1 MRLTQPMF
9 LSFLSFKNQKPDLS
23 KLGSETYTRKM
34 NAPLFHNRI
43 CKVCSLV
50 AATLILPSLA
60 YAQNNQG
67 DNNQGDDLFSN
78 NGLSYLITITDAST
92 EMFTAR
98 GVLTFHADHTVSAI
112 LSGQGGPTVF
122 FSSQLGSWKFGN
134 AGGLV
139 ARTIFFDFTNVIIDR
154 LDYTATFASNR
165 TQVTGTITITN
176 FAPFTADPLD
186 GGGTVFG
193 HFNFTGTLVTP

>member
-9 LSFLSFKNQKPDLS
+9 RSFLSFKNPKPDLS

-34 NAPLFHNRI
+34 KASLFHNRI

-67 DNNQGDDLFSN
+67 DDQFSN
-78 NGLSYLITITDAST
+78 HGLSYLITITDAST
-92 EMFTAR
+92 GAFVAR
-98 GVLTFHADHTVSAI
+98 GVLTFHADHTVSSI
-112 LSGQGGPTVF
+112 LTGQGGPAVF

-165 TQVTGTITITN
+165 TQVTGTITITD

>member
-67 DNNQGDDLFSN
+67 DNNKETTCFRTTGS
-78 NGLSYLITITDAST
+78 
-92 EMFTAR
+92 
-98 GVLTFHADHTVSAI
+98 
-112 LSGQGGPTVF
+112 PT
-122 FSSQLGSWKFGN
+122 
-134 AGGLV
+134 
-139 ARTIFFDFTNVIIDR
+139 
-154 LDYTATFASNR
+154 
-165 TQVTGTITITN
+165 
-176 FAPFTADPLD
+176 
-186 GGGTVFG
+186 
-193 HFNFTGTLVTP
+193 